1 MKKLLSLALTGALL
15 LLAAVL
21 AFREYAGFLEKPW
34 TRDGQVQADIILI
47 APRITGPVQS
57 VHVRNNQMVK
67 AGDLLFELETTS
79 WEVAVEGG
87 RAAVAVARA
96 REAEQQDLTRTAN
109 TLHQEAPGAISKE
122 RWQQADNALLSAQA
136 ARRQA
141 EADLRTAEL
150 RLSYTK
156 VHAPVDGYVTNM
168 NLRPGALVTA
178 DQPLF
183 ALIDTTTFRI
193 TGFFRETLLRRIAP
207 GSPAKVT
214 LMSYP
219 HLVLKGEVESIDWGI
234 AQSNG
239 STGANMLPS
248 VSPTFDWIRLAQR
261 VPVNIRLHDVPPQ
274 VMLRVGTTASVQ
286 ISAEPEKQDSPRP
299 AGSEE

>member
-1 MKKLLSLALTGALL
+1 MKKLLTLALTGALL

-21 AFREYAGFLEKPW
+21 AFREYTGFLEKPW

-47 APRITGPVQS
+47 APRITGPIRS

-67 AGDLLFELETTS
+67 AGELLFELETTS
-79 WEVAVEGG
+79 WEVALEGR
-87 RAAVAVARA
+87 RAALAVAQT
-96 REAEQQDLTRTAN
+96 REAEQQALTRMIN
-109 TLHQEAPGAISKE
+109 TPAPGTVSKE
-122 RWQQADNALLSAQA
+122 RRAQADNALLSAQA

-141 EADLRTAEL
+141 EADLRMAEL
-150 RLSYTK
+150 RLSYTR
-156 VHAPVDGYVTNM
+156 VHAPVDGYVANM

-183 ALIDTTTFRI
+183 ALIDTATFRI
-193 TGFFRETLLRRIAP
+193 TGFFRETLLRKIAL

-219 HLVLKGEVESIDWGI
+219 HLVLAGEVESIDWGI

-239 STGANMLPS
+239 STGANMLPA

-261 VPVNIRLHDVPPQ
+261 VPVNVRLHDVPPQ
-274 VMLRVGTTASVQ
+274 VLLRVGATASVQ
-286 ISAEPEKQDSPRP
+286 ISAGPRQQTSPHS
-299 AGSEE
+299 AASDE